1 MYVAPYLDDFDFWHL
16 YFQTELPSNPTS
28 KRIKTISCFS
38 WRKYRGNWC
47 KIVES
52 LLPNWECLRVQTWK
66 LRKSKLEIVKNSKLF
81 VAKTWIEFIKFKI
94 FKNRCM
100 FWAKVRILSDDRYQN
115 SNVWKSSVKSRRVGL
130 FFESN
135 CQSVRIEVCALHQFM
150 GNLKISDD
158 TDQNSISIHKLKK
171 YWSQKWR
178 DHFPTCAS
186 QSQTRFVWLAY
197 GS

>member
-52 LLPNWECLRVQTWK
+52 LLPNWECLQVQTWK

-81 VAKTWIEFIKFKI
+81 VAKTWIEFIKYGPFKI

-100 FWAKVRILSDDRYQN
+100 FWAKVRILKFPTIDMKTQICIEIFRQIT
-115 SNVWKSSVKSRRVGL
+115 SSWALFWVKL
-130 FFESN
+130 P
-135 CQSVRIEVCALHQFM
+135 
-150 GNLKISDD
+150 ISE
-158 TDQNSISIHKLKK
+158 NRSLCFASIHGESQNFRRYRSKLNQHT
-171 YWSQKWR
+171 Y
-178 DHFPTCAS
+178 
-186 QSQTRFVWLAY
+186 
-197 GS
+197 